1 MHVGFAMYLQVRP
14 LATGAFLIIRQS
26 LYLVLAFKS
35 TLSLLIK
42 TVELKVAS
50 GNPGKKKSQNKE
62 KKKTLQFRKKE
73 LQKFTKIVLGRVKST
88 EKA

>member
-1 MHVGFAMYLQVRP
+1 M
-14 LATGAFLIIRQS
+14 
-26 LYLVLAFKS
+26 
-35 TLSLLIK
+35 
-42 TVELKVAS
+42 AS

-62 KKKTLQFRKKE
+62 KKKPLQFRKKE